1 MKYCRLKSYNLIPRT
16 TKSLFHLIFRTLT
29 QKISFVF
36 LTMQT
41 FTKVLLFF
49 ASLFSFYHIY
59 GQGYYP
65 MGGRSQSMA
74 NASATLDDI
83 WAFHHNP
90 AALTGVQ
97 KMEIGV
103 SYESRFLLKELQ
115 SQGVAFAL
123 PLKRGVIS
131 AGGQRFGYRNFL
143 SYKAGIGYSMKLS
156 ELLSVGVQMN
166 YVGVRLPEN
175 YGSKGTVTAEV
186 GLLAK
191 ITDKWK
197 IGFSIFNLGRNKLAD
212 YQEDRFSTVMRLGSS
227 YTISN
232 KVLITAEAEKNVDYA
247 MRGKFGVEYKLN
259 DNFFLRGGFASAPI
273 EGSFGFGYRFKELMK
288 LDIGS
293 SYHQVLGWS
302 PHCSFSY
309 QF

>member
-1 MKYCRLKSYNLIPRT
+1 MHS
-16 TKSLFHLIFRTLT
+16 
-29 QKISFVF
+29 
-36 LTMQT
+36 
-41 FTKVLLFF
+41 FTKAFLFF
-49 ASLFSFYHIY
+49 ASFYFFVHSF

-74 NASATLDDI
+74 NTSATLEDV

-97 KMEIGV
+97 KMEIGI
-103 SYESRFLLKELQ
+103 SYENRFLLKELQ
-115 SQGVAFAL
+115 SQGVTFAL
-123 PLKRGVIS
+123 PFKRGVIS

-143 SYKAGIGYSMKLS
+143 SYKAGVGYSMKLS
-156 ELLSVGVQMN
+156 ELLSAGVQLN
-166 YVGVRLPEN
+166 YLGVRLPEN

-197 IGFSIFNLGRNKLAD
+197 IGFSVFNLGRNKLAE

-227 YTISN
+227 YSISN
-232 KVLITAEAEKNVDYA
+232 KVLITAEAEKNVDYD
-247 MRGKFGVEYKLN
+247 MRGKFGVEYKLI

-273 EGSFGFGYRFKELMK
+273 EGSFGFGYRFKDQLK
-288 LDIGS
+288 LDFGS
-293 SYHQVLGWS
+293 SYHQILGWS

>member
-1 MKYCRLKSYNLIPRT
+1 MHS
-16 TKSLFHLIFRTLT
+16 
-29 QKISFVF
+29 
-36 LTMQT
+36 
-41 FTKVLLFF
+41 FTKAFLFF
-49 ASLFSFYHIY
+49 ASFYFFVHSF

-65 MGGRSQSMA
+65 MGGRSQSLA
-74 NASATLDDI
+74 NASATLEDV

-97 KMEIGV
+97 KMEIGI
-103 SYESRFLLKELQ
+103 SYENRFLLKEMQ

-123 PLKRGVIS
+123 PVKRGVIS
-131 AGGQRFGYRNFL
+131 AGGLRFGYRNFL
-143 SYKAGIGYSMKLS
+143 SYKAGLGYSLKLS
-156 ELLSVGVQMN
+156 QFLSAGVQLN
-166 YVGVRLPEN
+166 YLGVRLPEN
-175 YGSKGTVTAEV
+175 YGSKTTVTAEL

-191 ITDKWK
+191 ITEKWNL
-197 IGFSIFNLGRNKLAD
+197 GFSLFNLGRNKLSD

-247 MRGKFGVEYKLN
+247 MRGKFGIEYNLI
-259 DNFFLRGGFASAPI
+259 DNFFLRGGFASSPI
-273 EGSFGFGYRFKELMK
+273 EGSFGFGYRFEEQLK

-293 SYHQVLGWS
+293 SYHQILGWS
-302 PHCSFSY
+302 PHCSFSF

>member
-1 MKYCRLKSYNLIPRT
+1 MQIFPKAV
-16 TKSLFHLIFRTLT
+16 LFLC
-29 QKISFVF
+29 
-36 LTMQT
+36 
-41 FTKVLLFF
+41 VLLSFNQFF
-49 ASLFSFYHIY
+49 

-74 NASATLDDI
+74 NASNTLEDI

-90 AALTGVQ
+90 AALTGL
-97 KMEIGV
+97 KKIEIGI
-103 SYESRFLLKELQ
+103 SYENRFLLKEMQ
-115 SQGVAFAL
+115 SQGIAFAV

-131 AGGQRFGYRNFL
+131 GGGQRFGYRNFL
-143 SYKAGIGYSMKLS
+143 SYKAGVGYSLKLS
-156 ELLSVGVQMN
+156 ELLSAGVQLN
-166 YVGVRLPEN
+166 YLGVRLPEN
-175 YGSKGTVTAEV
+175 YGSKNTVTAEL

-191 ITDKWK
+191 ITEKWN
-197 IGFSIFNLGRNKLAD
+197 IGFSLFNLGRNKLSD

-227 YTISN
+227 YSISK
-232 KVLITAEAEKNVDYA
+232 KVQLTAEAEKNVDYA
-247 MRGKFGVEYKLN
+247 MRGKFGIEYKLI

-273 EGSFGFGYRFKELMK
+273 EGSFGFGYRFKELLK

-293 SYHQVLGWS
+293 SYHQILGWS

>member
-1 MKYCRLKSYNLIPRT
+1 MIFNTSFDFVNLD
-16 TKSLFHLIFRTLT
+16 LIFRTLA

-36 LTMQT
+36 LTMHRFIKT
-41 FTKVLLFF
+41 LLFF
-49 ASLFSFYHIY
+49 ASFFSFFYSF

-74 NASATLDDI
+74 NASATLEDV

-90 AALTGVQ
+90 AALTGI
-97 KMEIGV
+97 KKKEIGV
-103 SYESRFLLKELQ
+103 SYENRFLLKEMQ
-115 SQGVAFAL
+115 SQGVAFVL
-123 PLKRGVIS
+123 PIKRGVIS

-156 ELLSVGVQMN
+156 ELLSAGVQMN

-191 ITDKWK
+191 ITEKWK
-197 IGFSIFNLGRNKLAD
+197 IGFSLFNLGRNKLAD

-227 YTISN
+227 YSISN
-232 KVLITAEAEKNVDYA
+232 KVLITAEAEKDVDYA
-247 MRGKFGVEYKLN
+247 IRGKFGVEYKLI

-273 EGSFGFGYRFKELMK
+273 EGSFGFGYRLKEQVK

-293 SYHQVLGWS
+293 AYHQVLGWS
-302 PHCSFSY
+302 PHCSFSF